1 MLVARGLAAAIVASL
16 LLALVP
22 GADWGFQLVYPLF
35 FALGA
40 ATTTWWPILLALVL
54 SPWAGLDY
62 AIEPYDI
69 AQNDSADSAAAAA
82 LYGLFYATP
91 IAAVAFAV
99 GKLLRAFALALGS
112 HNAPPA

>member
-22 GADWGFQLVYPLF
+22 GADWGFQFVYPLF
-35 FALGA
+35 LALGA
-40 ATTTWWPILLALVL
+40 ATTTWWPILLALL
-54 SPWAGLDY
+54 LAPWAGVDY

-69 AQNDSADSAAAAA
+69 ARTDSTDSAATAA
-82 LYGLFYATP
+82 LDGLWYAMP

-99 GKLLRAFALALGS
+99 GKLLRAFALTLGS
-112 HNAPPA
+112 RNAPPA

>member
-40 ATTTWWPILLALVL
+40 ATTTWWPILLAL
-54 SPWAGLDY
+54 A
-62 AIEPYDI
+62 
-69 AQNDSADSAAAAA
+69 
-82 LYGLFYATP
+82 
-91 IAAVAFAV
+91 
-99 GKLLRAFALALGS
+99 AFALGWARLRDR
-112 HNAPPA
+112 AV